1 MGSLLALEPEGLEDT
16 GESMFGVCVRAE
28 LSETGFSCA
37 EYDPTSD

>member
-1 MGSLLALEPEGLEDT
+1 MGSLLAREPGGLEDT

-37 EYDPTSD
+37 EYDPASD